1 MSTNKQ
7 GIVHG
12 ASEGGVLG
20 EHPDPPPFKFLVGP
34 STTTELN
41 TLRVPLVPILCWKV
55 EDIRFA
61 FDSSFVTG
69 NPDNSPDQLTN
80 PSDPTSDPTAR
91 PFSKEKGDIRDELQM
106 LAEQISIL
114 REKYGTNPGCPLSV
128 FGHADPVGPAVNPD
142 GYNKALSDRRATAI
156 YALLISGTPAGA
168 TAAAQLWQGIATQEG
183 WATKQQAQV
192 QKMQQVT
199 GLPAGTSMG
208 TLISNYLPKLLP
220 PEFVALKLGPKDF
233 LAQGNGSG
241 GKGDYQGCSSF
252 NPLIIFSQANE
263 DKFAP
268 GANDQNQTVYDERNL
283 ANAPNRRVMVLVF
296 PKGSKVDPNKWPCP
310 SAQGMQTYA
319 DYSACTKRFWS
330 NGQARRS
337 TRLPDDDR
345 KYAKTQD
352 TFGCRFYD
360 RLMRDSPGYRELVS
374 LRIRLL
380 DDRVID
386 GEDET
391 FDGLSYRL
399 EVGEMESEG
408 VAEKGIIE
416 QLIPKGVTTGKL
428 TLVKKPENG
437 DPVDLWVL
445 NLVIADSLADST
457 QIAGAQVRLN
467 NLGLYAS
474 DEVTGQVD
482 AQTGRA
488 LQRFQALYKVTD
500 AQGNPDTG
508 GNLGF
513 LGTLTSQTAN
523 KLKEKYGS

>member
-80 PSDPTSDPTAR
+80 PSDPTSDPIAQ
-91 PFSKEKGDIRDELQM
+91 PFDAKKGDIRDELQA
-106 LAEQISIL
+106 LAAL
-114 REKYGTNPGCPLSV
+114 LKPPNDGCPLSV

-360 RLMRDSPGYRELVS
+360 RLMNTSPCEQVVPV
-374 LRIRLL
+374 LRIRLFDRRGNVLVGAPFLAVMPNREDRGYSDSDGYAVIFDVLVPTTCAIKWSRPADSHSRVENEAESGADFQFSL
-380 DDRVID
+380 DVFVQINDADQVS
-386 GEDET
+386 GAKQ
-391 FDGLSYRL
+391 RL
-399 EVGEMESEG
+399 HNLGYSLGDFTDNVKAFQRDAGMP
-408 VAEKGIIE
+408 
-416 QLIPKGVTTGKL
+416 QTGKL
-428 TLVKKPENG
+428 EDADARLAKQH
-437 DPVDLWVL
+437 DDLC
-445 NLVIADSLADST
+445 
-457 QIAGAQVRLN
+457 
-467 NLGLYAS
+467 
-474 DEVTGQVD
+474 E
-482 AQTGRA
+482 
-488 LQRFQALYKVTD
+488 
-500 AQGNPDTG
+500 PP
-508 GNLGF
+508 
-513 LGTLTSQTAN
+513 LTSRQ
-523 KLKEKYGS
+523 S